1 MKKIMVLLLLLWSL
15 TPAIAANN
23 YVYGKILKV
32 SDVNEVVIKGSYL
45 QHQGDFR
52 IMLHGL
58 KAPEDV
64 AMRQQSSEF
73 LKDLSS
79 GLPVRAS
86 LIKKENDEKGD
97 VYVARL
103 YVKQNNKWHRVEPD
117 LVREGMASVDEGA
130 TNTNYLA
137 IMEEKARKAKKG
149 LWATQVVTGKAKLAE
164 R

>member
-1 MKKIMVLLLLLWSL
+1 
-15 TPAIAANN
+15 
-23 YVYGKILKV
+23 
-32 SDVNEVVIKGSYL
+32 
-45 QHQGDFR
+45 
-52 IMLHGL
+52 MLHGL